1 MAADLSGRA
10 ALITG
15 AASGIGRASA
25 LAFASAGAS
34 VALLDIDAGGLADTA
49 AAVRAAG
56 ARAEVLVADVRDL
69 RAVTGAVGRAV
80 EAFGRLDAAL
90 NNAGVPGP
98 YVPLDEY
105 SEEDFMRILQVD
117 LAGVWRCMRAEIRYM
132 RARGTGAIVNT
143 SSMLGAA
150 AMPDNGAYV
159 AAKHGVHGLTRA
171 AAVELGGAGIRVNA
185 IAPGVTRTGM
195 TSAASD
201 DLLRTVPLGRIAEPE
216 EIATAA
222 VWLVLARSLLHHR
235 VRAGRRRRLARRVS
249 GATMNLR
256 HSTAQPHPA
265 EPVSQPALRRELRFL
280 ETAFGLGR
288 RHGAHARDVGHR
300 SRGRRRTRPG
310 RPAGLRGR
318 RPGRRTRGLRVRPAG
333 RRVQP
338 RRVGLRLRRQHPWS
352 PAGVPGRVGAA
363 RHVPGVPPV
372 SIMGVAIFGRAF
384 LSATGLAHDADWYP
398 LAFAAWVV
406 IWVLAARGVRP
417 TTRSVLA
424 FEVVSVCLILVLMG
438 AICWRLAAGTA
449 PGGQGWSGAV
459 FVLPPGV
466 GLSALT
472 LAATSGFLAF
482 AGFESAGCAEEK
494 SPSCPGA

>member
-222 VWLVLARSLLHHR
+222 VWLC
-235 VRAGRRRRLARRVS
+235 
-249 GATMNLR
+249 
-256 HSTAQPHPA
+256 
-265 EPVSQPALRRELRFL
+265 
-280 ETAFGLGR
+280 
-288 RHGAHARDVGHR
+288 
-300 SRGRRRTRPG
+300 
-310 RPAGLRGR
+310 
-318 RPGRRTRGLRVRPAG
+318 
-333 RRVQP
+333 
-338 RRVGLRLRRQHPWS
+338 S
-352 PAGVPGRVGAA
+352 PEA
-363 RHVPGVPPV
+363 
-372 SIMGVAIFGRAF
+372 SYI
-384 LSATGLAHDADWYP
+384 TG
-398 LAFAAWVV
+398 
-406 IWVLAARGVRP
+406 
-417 TTRSVLA
+417 SVLVA
-424 FEVVSVCLILVLMG
+424 DG
-438 AICWRLAAGTA
+438 GWLAG
-449 PGGQGWSGAV
+449 
-459 FVLPPGV
+459 
-466 GLSALT
+466 
-472 LAATSGFLAF
+472 
-482 AGFESAGCAEEK
+482 
-494 SPSCPGA
+494 